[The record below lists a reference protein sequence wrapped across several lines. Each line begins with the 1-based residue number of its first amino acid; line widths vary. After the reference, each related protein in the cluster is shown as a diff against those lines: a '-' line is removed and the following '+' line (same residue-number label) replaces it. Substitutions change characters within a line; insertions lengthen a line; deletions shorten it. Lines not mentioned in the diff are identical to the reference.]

1 MMGRIKLRVWGMR
14 EDLETVRKTASE
26 SPDVV
31 SVSGIYPN
39 RPPSKECRLYIEID
53 VTDQYLLKP

>member
-1 MMGRIKLRVWGMR
+1 MGRIKLRVWGLR
-14 EDLETVRKTASE
+14 EDLEIVKKTAAE

-53 VTDQYLLKP
+53 VNDQYRLYP

>member
-1 MMGRIKLRVWGMR
+1 MR

>member
-1 MMGRIKLRVWGMR
+1 MGRIKLRVWGLR
-14 EDLETVRKTASE
+14 EDLETVRKSAAE

-39 RPPSKECRLYIEID
+39 RPPSKECRLYIELD
-53 VTDQYLLKP
+53 VNDQVRLP

>member
-1 MMGRIKLRVWGMR
+1 MGRIKLRVWGLR
-14 EDLETVRKTASE
+14 EDLETVRKSAAE

-39 RPPSKECRLYIEID
+39 RPPSKECRLYIELD
-53 VTDQYLLKP
+53 VNDQMRLP